1 MRNALGED
9 LLFRVMKCF
18 RSVENLLGTEIAVAQ
33 ASSPRPDELATASLR
48 IDGQDARLR
57 HSQDGCATGAA
68 SLFNRASWLLNCVC
82 RTASVCFI
90 GLLAATTSPATEGP
104 SFVVSATV
112 TTDHCVNK
120 CIPTKSLGGGIDGH
134 ERGECARIL
143 SDKNITEM
151 LSAGLGP
158 LTYRLRTELAGEV
171 WHWNPRGGWSDE
183 ARQCG
188 YWTSSSSIG
197 TPINLS
203 YGYRLPRRGNTI
215 DQANNDGYSRI
226 CDGDENTFWKSN
238 PYLDP
243 YFTGEND
250 DSHPQWI
257 VIDLGAVK
265 PVNSI
270 RIQWGVPYARQFQVE
285 YWTGNDPMHLHID
298 RNDDWQAF
306 PQGVI
311 GNSPVGDVPIR
322 LSSNSIPVQFV
333 RVLMSRS
340 SAPTTQSSADVRDRL
355 GFAVREISLGQ
366 TNDAGEFEDYIRH
379 NPERN
384 QTIIYVS
391 STDPWHRAEDID
403 YKTEQ
408 PGLDFILRSKLTN
421 HLPVLVPVGVLY
433 DTPDNAVAEIR
444 YLLARKYLLEGVEVG
459 EEPDGQWASPEDFA
473 ALYAATAQRL
483 RSLSSQLKL
492 GGPSL
497 QNFDGHLLTWPD
509 KSGNRFWMNRFL
521 RALRASESSFDFFSF
536 EYYPFDDVCGD
547 AAPQLLE
554 IPQRLRAMLSS
565 LRGDGV
571 PSNIPWLMTEFGYSV
586 FAGRHEVDIEGALFH
601 ADTVGT
607 FLTSGGGKAYLYG
620 YEPDYLTNE
629 VKCSWGNLMMLQ
641 MLNTDKKLN
650 RLSMYYSAR
659 LITKDWMQWVAETH
673 EVYPVTIEPESAS
686 VTAYAVRRPDQEWA
700 LLAINK
706 DPQRSAQLGVQFASS
721 SGISVDRFIGKVD
734 IAQFSR
740 EQYRW
745 QDDGPNGWPT
755 LSSPPSH
762 AQRAASQYYELPPYS
777 VSVLRGHIGH

>member
-1 MRNALGED
+1 MR
-9 LLFRVMKCF
+9 CF
-18 RSVENLLGTEIAVAQ
+18 RSVENLLGAEIAVAQ

-48 IDGQDARLR
+48 IDGQDARLP

-285 YWTGNDPMHLHID
+285 YWTGNDPMHLPID

-629 VKCSWGNLMMLQ
+629 LKCSWGNLMMLQ

-673 EVYPVTIEPESAS
+673 EVYPVTIEPENAG

-700 LLAINK
+700 LLTINK

-745 QDDGPNGWPT
+745 QDDGPNGRPT

>member
-1 MRNALGED
+1 M
-9 LLFRVMKCF
+9 
-18 RSVENLLGTEIAVAQ
+18 
-33 ASSPRPDELATASLR
+33 P
-48 IDGQDARLR
+48 
-57 HSQDGCATGAA
+57 
-68 SLFNRASWLLNCVC
+68 
-82 RTASVCFI
+82 VCFI
-90 GLLAATTSPATEGP
+90 GLLAATASPTADER

-112 TTDHCVNK
+112 TTDQCVNN
-120 CIPTKSLGGGIDGH
+120 CIPKQSLGGGIDGH
-134 ERGECARIL
+134 ERGECARML

-158 LTYRLRTELAGEV
+158 LTCRLRTELAGEV
-171 WHWNPRGGWSDE
+171 WHWNPRGSWSDQ

-188 YWTSSSSIG
+188 YWTSSSSIS

-226 CDGDENTFWKSN
+226 CDGDENSFWKSN

-250 DSHPQWI
+250 DAHPQWI

-270 RIQWGVPYARQFQVE
+270 RIQWGMPYARQFQVE

-298 RNDDWQAF
+298 RNDDWRAF

-311 GNSPVGDVPIR
+311 ANSAGRDVTVR
-322 LSSNSIPVQFV
+322 LSTSSIPVHFV
-333 RVLMSRS
+333 RVLMNYS
-340 SAPTTQSSADVRDRL
+340 SALTAQPSADVRGRL
-355 GFAVREISLGQ
+355 GFSVREIYVGQ
-366 TNDAGEFEDYIRH
+366 TNDRGEFEDYVRH
-379 NPERN
+379 KPERN

-444 YLLARKYLLEGVEVG
+444 YLLGRGYSLEGVEVG
-459 EEPDGQWASPEDFA
+459 EEPDGQWVSPEDFA
-473 ALYAATAQRL
+473 ALYAATARRL
-483 RSLSSQLKL
+483 RSLSSQLNL

-509 KSGNRFWMNRFL
+509 KSANRFWMKRFL
-521 RALRASESSFDFFSF
+521 FALRAHQSPFDFFSF
-536 EYYPFDDVCGD
+536 EYYPFDDVCDD

-565 LRGDGV
+565 LHDDGV
-571 PSNIPWLMTEFGYSV
+571 PSDIPWLMTEFGYSV

-607 FLTSGGGKAYLYG
+607 FLTSGGKKAYLYG
-620 YEPDYLTNE
+620 YEPDYLTDE
-629 VKCSWGNLMMLQ
+629 LKCSWGNLMMLQ
-641 MLNTDKKLN
+641 MPNTEKKLN
-650 RLSMYYSAR
+650 RLSTYYSAR
-659 LITKDWMQWVAETH
+659 LISNDWMQSVAETH
-673 EVYPVTIEPESAS
+673 EVYPVTIEPDKAG
-686 VTAYAVRRPDQEWA
+686 VTAYAVRRPDKEWA
-700 LLAINK
+700 LLTINK
-706 DPQRSAQLGVQFASS
+706 DPRRSAQLGVQFTSS
-721 SGISVDRFIGKVD
+721 SGISVERFIGKVD

-745 QDDGPNGWPT
+745 QDDGPNGRPA
-755 LSSPPSH
+755 LSNPPFH
-762 AQRAASQYYELPPYS
+762 VQRTASQYYELPPYS
-777 VSVLRGHIGH
+777 VSVLRGRIGH

>member
-1 MRNALGED
+1 
-9 LLFRVMKCF
+9 MKCF
-18 RSVENLLGTEIAVAQ
+18 RSVENLLGAEIAVAQ
-33 ASSPRPDELATASLR
+33 ASSPGPDELATASLR
-48 IDGQDARLR
+48 IDGQDARLP

-285 YWTGNDPMHLHID
+285 YWTGNDPMHLPID

-311 GNSPVGDVPIR
+311 GNSPVGDVTIR

-554 IPQRLRAMLSS
+554 IPQRLRAMLAS
-565 LRGDGV
+565 LHGDGV

-629 VKCSWGNLMMLQ
+629 LKCSWGNLMMLQ

-673 EVYPVTIEPESAS
+673 EVYPVMIEPESAS

-700 LLAINK
+700 LLTINK

-745 QDDGPNGWPT
+745 QDDGPNGRPT

>member
-1 MRNALGED
+1 VRNALGED
-9 LLFRVMKCF
+9 LLFRVMRCF
-18 RSVENLLGTEIAVAQ
+18 RSVENLLGAEIAVAQ

-48 IDGQDARLR
+48 IDGQDARLP

-629 VKCSWGNLMMLQ
+629 LKCSWGNLMMLQ

-673 EVYPVTIEPESAS
+673 EVYPVTIEPENAG

-700 LLAINK
+700 LLTINK

-745 QDDGPNGWPT
+745 QDDGPNGRPT

>member
-9 LLFRVMKCF
+9 LLFRVMRCF
-18 RSVENLLGTEIAVAQ
+18 RSVENLLGAEIAVAQ

-48 IDGQDARLR
+48 IDGQDARLP

-629 VKCSWGNLMMLQ
+629 LKCSWGNLMMLQ

-673 EVYPVTIEPESAS
+673 EVYPVMIEPESAS

-700 LLAINK
+700 LLTINK

-745 QDDGPNGWPT
+745 QDDGPNGRPT